1 MRAGKANIW
10 CNNEDGRGR
19 ITDPN
24 WTTSSE
30 WVSTSFYAAL
40 MTHRRGQNVT
50 KSVAPLYFLWS
61 TLLRLRDSHFRCTHD
76 TFPCV
81 LPATK
86 STCVPA
92 CASSLLS
99 RSRIARRLS
108 RELHTNCG
116 TKVPLGNGLSRN
128 ADLGTASGTGP
139 TRGHSLVSFGLELR
153 GAFDLRQLPR
163 GATAV

>member
-1 MRAGKANIW
+1 MRMQGAELLTQTGPQPLSGSPPAFTRRSW
-10 CNNEDGRGR
+10 R
-19 ITDPN
+19 TD
-24 WTTSSE
+24 TDESLR
-30 WVSTSFYAAL
+30 FQ
-40 MTHRRGQNVT
+40 QNVT
-50 KSVAPLYFLWS
+50 KTVALLYFLWS
-61 TLLRLRDSHFRCTHD
+61 TLIRLRDLHFRCTHY
-76 TFPCV
+76 TFPCI
-81 LPATK
+81 LPAAK

-92 CASSLLS
+92 RASLLLS

-139 TRGHSLVSFGLELR
+139 THGHSLVSFGFELR

>member
-1 MRAGKANIW
+1 MRMEGAELLTQTGPQPLSGSPPAFTRGSWRTDI
-10 CNNEDGRGR
+10 DGSLR
-19 ITDPN
+19 
-24 WTTSSE
+24 
-30 WVSTSFYAAL
+30 FQ
-40 MTHRRGQNVT
+40 QNVT
-50 KSVAPLYFLWS
+50 KTVVPLYFLWS
-61 TLLRLRDSHFRCTHD
+61 TLIRLRDLHFRCTRD
-76 TFPCV
+76 TFPCI

-92 CASSLLS
+92 RASLLFS

-139 TRGHSLVSFGLELR
+139 THGHSLVSFGFELR
-153 GAFDLRQLPR
+153 GAFDLRQFPR